1 MYMEEYERPSPYK
14 LCTIGLFCSFL
25 WAGLVYFF
33 INMLNLPKSWSLV
46 CSYFVFTIIIWSIF
60 YVSYKCPYS
69 KKKEDIEIDI
79 SIQTEPPEYT
89 EKEIVSPPNY
99 DSTTEE
105 IV

>member
-1 MYMEEYERPSPYK
+1 MEECERPSPYK

-60 YVSYKCPYS
+60 YVSYKCHYS
-69 KKKEDIEIDI
+69 KKKEDIKIHI
-79 SIQTEPPEYT
+79 SIQTEPPKYT
-89 EKEIVSPPNY
+89 EKEIISPPDY
-99 DSTTEE
+99 DSSTEE

>member
-1 MYMEEYERPSPYK
+1 MEECERPSPYK

-60 YVSYKCPYS
+60 YVSYKCHYS
-69 KKKEDIEIDI
+69 KKKEDIKIHI
-79 SIQTEPPEYT
+79 SIQTEPPKYT
-89 EKEIVSPPNY
+89 EKEIISPPDYN
-99 DSTTEE
+99 SSTEE